1 MLFDFVQ
8 YGWKIHTQGNSQV
21 YCKESVKHVLKHH
34 RCCSSSVCLSVL
46 LSYALGAIA
55 SFQALVLMWV
65 LKEGELIATCKVAK
79 MEVFLERRNSQT
91 ELLRVL
97 P

>member
-1 MLFDFVQ
+1 
-8 YGWKIHTQGNSQV
+8 
-21 YCKESVKHVLKHH
+21 
-34 RCCSSSVCLSVL
+34 VL

-79 MEVFLERRNSQT
+79 MEVFLERRNSQP
-91 ELLRVL
+91 ELMRVL